1 LGVTAAFL
9 LGEQGCR
16 KVVPTKLG
24 PRSVDHGPIM
34 LVPQIHWGAISFSDR
49 SDSIFRKHS

>member
-1 LGVTAAFL
+1 VGVTAAFL
-9 LGEQGCR
+9 WGKQGCR
-16 KVVPTKLG
+16 KGVPTKHG
-24 PRSVDHGPIM
+24 PRSVGHGPIM